1 MLWCLHPHCH
11 GLVEKL
17 GLWRRVRDWSYTI
30 YPFVMEALRTMPSF
44 ARRSNLLRALFL
56 GAGCGQGPSSVTTNY
71 VNSFLT
77 VSRLPHV
84 LCPPLFLSIINRVQ
98 NIVRTGFGRYD
109 KKSSCS
115 IVDAKNRQSNIGQ
128 PSRCDSTRSDGL
140 LSQVLY

>member
-1 MLWCLHPHCH
+1 
-11 GLVEKL
+11 
-17 GLWRRVRDWSYTI
+17 
-30 YPFVMEALRTMPSF
+30 MEALRTMPSF

-115 IVDAKNRQSNIGQ
+115 IVEVKNRKDNRADVTAHAQTAYYHRYSIDINAWLCDSSQ
-128 PSRCDSTRSDGL
+128 PSARFPGIRRRCLCRL
-140 LSQVLY
+140 